1 MTERGEATLI
11 RIHPANDGGKR
22 DNAQSWSLAELLQ
35 LGPTFLNAI
44 FADAPPIYIA
54 ARDGELIYANPA
66 YLDLMPDRNLL
77 PSHRQI
83 VRRVAATDQAVVY
96 QEKLGRTEPL
106 ETYSGR
112 HSPLTAPGGA
122 TIAVTGSFSLA
133 MTDPE
138 MHASLRHERQRFHD
152 VIRATSDWVWETD
165 ADGCI
170 SFVSDRV
177 TEVLGLPPSQVQG
190 RRLIELGR
198 FSAIGYEPNPVLSA
212 LRLRRPFRDA
222 GFEIDDPLG
231 TTRKFRLS
239 GVPVFGE
246 SGHFLGYRG
255 TATDVTAHH
264 AAEAAARQSR
274 SELEQAL
281 EELTNKNL
289 QLDFAWRK
297 AMAATQAKS
306 EFLAT
311 MGHELRTPLNAII
324 GFGELMELGT
334 FGPLPPRYHAYVED
348 IGKAAR
354 HLLTLINDILNAAQ
368 MSRETM
374 RVDIEPVAVARLI
387 ADARAMIETRAASK
401 RLDISGLVYA
411 GNMRILADPTRALQV
426 MINLLG
432 NAVKFTPD
440 GGAIGVD
447 AREAE
452 GRARITI
459 WDTGLGIP
467 ADKKEVIF
475 EKFRKAHDTALTR
488 HQEGLGLGLALSR
501 ELCQLMRGDLT
512 LDASSSGGSRFSV
525 VLPLAGDGRV

>member
-1 MTERGEATLI
+1 MTEHGKGTLV

-22 DNAQSWSLAELLQ
+22 GETQSWSLAELLQ

-54 ARDGELIYANPA
+54 ALDGGLIYANPA
-66 YLDLMPDRNLL
+66 YLDLTPDRGLL
-77 PSHRQI
+77 PSHQQI
-83 VRRVAATDQAVVY
+83 VQRVATTNQAIVC
-96 QEKLGRTEPL
+96 QEKLGRKEAL
-106 ETYSGR
+106 EAYSGR
-112 HSPLTAPGGA
+112 HIPLTAPDGA
-122 TIAVTGSFSLA
+122 TIAVTGSFSRA
-133 MTDPE
+133 AADPE
-138 MHASLRHERQRFHD
+138 VHASLRHERQRFHD

-165 ADGCI
+165 VDGCI

-177 TEVLGLPPSQVQG
+177 TEVLGLPPSQLQG

-198 FSAIGYEPNPVLSA
+198 FSPIGYEPNPVLSA

-246 SGHFLGYRG
+246 SGRFVGYRG
-255 TATDVTAHH
+255 TATDVTAHY

-281 EELTNKNL
+281 EELTTKNL

-324 GFGELMELGT
+324 GFGEVMELGT
-334 FGPLPPRYHAYVED
+334 FGALPPRYHAYVED

-354 HLLTLINDILNAAQ
+354 HLLTLINDILSAVQ

-374 RVDIEPVAVARLI
+374 RVDIEPVAVTRLI

-401 RLDISGLVYA
+401 RLDISALAYS
-411 GNMRILADPTRALQV
+411 GNIRVLADPTRALQV

-440 GGAIGVD
+440 GGAIGVEV
-447 AREAE
+447 REAE

-467 ADKKEVIF
+467 ADKREIIF
-475 EKFRKAHDTALTR
+475 EKFRKAHDVALTH

-501 ELCQLMRGDLT
+501 ELCHLMRGDLT
-512 LDASSSGGSRFSV
+512 LDDGSSAGNRFSV
-525 VLPLAGDGRV
+525 VLPLAGEARA